1 MNNIPTTTSTIVLP
15 SPAGAAVIPIASPAG
30 AAIDT
35 PNGA

>member
-1 MNNIPTTTSTIVLP
+1 VIYLA
-15 SPAGAAVIPIASPAG
+15 AGAAVTPIASPAG